1 MNITEDN
8 KREPLHITI
17 DFYINENNEWY
28 IVNWI
33 DGQKNLTRIDD
44 LSNEDLALL
53 VINEINDCL

>member
-8 KREPLHITI
+8 KREPVHLNIE
-17 DFYINENNEWY
+17 FYINENNEWY
-28 IVNWI
+28 IVDWI

-53 VINEINDCL
+53 VINEINECI

>member
-8 KREPLHITI
+8 KREPVRLNI

-33 DGQKNLTRIDD
+33 DGQKSYTQIDW
-44 LSNEDLALL
+44 LSNEEIGKLI
-53 VINEINDCL
+53 VNEIKECI